1 MILDSLGN
9 ASRYLPLN
17 PRFAEAFAFLATAD
31 LLALETEER
40 HRVGDEI
47 DAVPLRRDQNGPGG
61 VVLERH
67 ERELDIH
74 VTLDGVDV
82 IGWRDAAD
90 LTDPIAEFDR
100 DADIQKF
107 RDVPTG
113 WVTVPAGAFAI
124 CFPGDAHG
132 PHGGEG
138 AVRKI
143 VLKLPA

>member
-9 ASRYLPLN
+9 AARYLPLN
-17 PRFAEAFAFLATAD
+17 PRFAAAFEFLATAD
-31 LLALETEER
+31 LFAFETLQR
-40 HRVGDEI
+40 HPVGDGI
-47 DAVPLRRDQNGPGG
+47 DLVPMRREQTGPGG

-74 VTLDGVDV
+74 VTLEGVDV
-82 IGWRDAAD
+82 VGWKDVAD
-90 LTDPIAEFDR
+90 LTDPIADFDE
-100 DADIQKF
+100 DADIQKY

-113 WVTVPAGAFAI
+113 WVTVPPGSFAI

-138 AVRKI
+138 TVRKI
-143 VLKLPA
+143 VLKLPV

>member
-1 MILDSLGN
+1 MILDTLGN

-17 PRFAEAFAFLATAD
+17 PRFAAAFEFLATAD
-31 LLALETEER
+31 LAAFTTEER
-40 HRVGDEI
+40 YRVGDLI
-47 DAVPLRRDQNGPGG
+47 DAVPLVRDQAGPGG
-61 VVLERH
+61 VTLERH

-74 VTLDGVDV
+74 VTLEGVDV
-82 IGWRDAAD
+82 IGWKDVAD
-90 LTDPIAEFDR
+90 LVDPIADFDR

-107 RDVPTG
+107 RDTPTG
-113 WVTVPAGAFAI
+113 WVTVPPGAFAI

-138 AVRKI
+138 RVRKI